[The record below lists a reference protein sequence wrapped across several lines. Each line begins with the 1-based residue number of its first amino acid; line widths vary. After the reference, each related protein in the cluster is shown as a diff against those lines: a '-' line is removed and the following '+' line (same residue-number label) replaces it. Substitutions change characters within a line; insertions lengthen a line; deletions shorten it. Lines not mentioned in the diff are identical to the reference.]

1 LKIPTRIM
9 WSTLLLLATPVAGRA
24 ADEQWQVGTTSS
36 FSSGD
41 YGTDTRTE
49 VFHTPLFARRLFRDG
64 DLTLAFPFTC
74 IRGNGAVTVL
84 GGSPVRK
91 EVDGNSRPS
100 TNPRESA
107 SDNPDSRSSDTTTRR
122 SGGAATTGRAE
133 WGSGATRP
141 AADSSLR
148 PGSGAIAESITNCG
162 MGDIVVRGRYYLLDE
177 RGWLPTVAV
186 RAQVKLPTAEADIGL
201 GTGQHD
207 EGVGFEVSRMLGGG
221 FMAMVDGGYTI
232 IGKPVG
238 ATFINTW
245 WYDFGVA
252 QDLANGVVNLSVFFE
267 EYSTVVPGLD
277 NAREILAAVTVKSTS
292 GWRIQVSGEF
302 GLSSGAPDLG
312 VTFGASRRF

>member
-1 LKIPTRIM
+1 M
-9 WSTLLLLATPVAGRA
+9 WSMLLLVATPVAGRA

-36 FSSGD
+36 FSSGN

-49 VFHTPLFARRLFRDG
+49 VFHTPLFARRLFRNG

-74 IRGNGAVTVL
+74 IRGNGAVTVV

-91 EVDGNSRPS
+91 EVDGN
-100 TNPRESA
+100 
-107 SDNPDSRSSDTTTRR
+107 TTTRR
-122 SGGAATTGRAE
+122 SGGTTTTGRT
-133 WGSGATRP
+133 GGSSGATR
-141 AADSSLR
+141 ATSLR
-148 PGSGAIAESITNCG
+148 PGSGAIAESVSNCG

-207 EGVGFEVSRMLGGG
+207 EGLGFEVGRMLGGG
-221 FMAMVDGGYTI
+221 FMAMVDGGYTV

-267 EYSTVVPGLD
+267 EYSTIVPGLD
-277 NAREILAAVTVKSTS
+277 NARDILAAVTVKSAT

-312 VTFGASRRF
+312 VTVGASRRF